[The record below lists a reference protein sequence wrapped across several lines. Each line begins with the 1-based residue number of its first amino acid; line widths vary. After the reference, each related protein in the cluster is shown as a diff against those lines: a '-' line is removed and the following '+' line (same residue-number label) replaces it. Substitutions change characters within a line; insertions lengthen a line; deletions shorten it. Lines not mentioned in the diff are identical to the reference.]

1 MNGPRAET
9 QKITRNNL
17 VTDLELYIPTDAERP
32 LIPQFLKL
40 LQSEKCFHRKHFLP
54 GHITASSILINKDND
69 LILMNYHKSLN
80 RWLNFGGHCD
90 GEEDVLAVAIR
101 ETMEESG
108 LTAFKPVTADI
119 VDIDIHTIP
128 AHPDKGEP
136 EHVHFDIR
144 YVMRMTENQKPVVS
158 EESLKL
164 EWMTFNDARSVIE
177 YNDSLHRLI
186 NKVMDLVQ

>member
-1 MNGPRAET
+1 
-9 QKITRNNL
+9 
-17 VTDLELYIPTDAERP
+17 
-32 LIPQFLKL
+32 
-40 LQSEKCFHRKHFLP
+40 
-54 GHITASSILINKDND
+54 LINKDND

-108 LTAFKPVTADI
+108 LTAFKPIIADI

-128 AHPDKGEP
+128 ANPDKGEP
-136 EHVHFDIR
+136 EHAHFDIR

-158 EESLKL
+158 EESLQL
-164 EWMTFNDARSVIE
+164 EWMNFKDARSVIDN
-177 YNDSLHRLI
+177 NDSLHRFI
-186 NKVMDLVQ
+186 SKAMDLVQ